1 MAAAPDKKFLLLLL
15 PLLSLAKDSCMQEVL
30 LLREQMEVEKVAM
43 ESKLDKMAASIERL
57 EAEAKLKSAEM
68 QAKAEELQAATARLV
83 RGQTSESQAEVM
95 VCSYR
100 LSWTDTGTITY
111 SKILTQLDNCD
122 QAGGGCA
129 AMDIGKGIF
138 TALTP
143 GMYSVTFS
151 GRSVL
156 YEGVRDKI
164 TLHLHHNG
172 RQVTESLWQSYCGE
186 GCSRINDQASRTLL
200 IQLEVGDTVSLVA
213 DELGYSLQ
221 YLLFCVKLEAA
232 QY

>member
-1 MAAAPDKKFLLLLL
+1 MAARGKLVLLLL
-15 PLLSLAKDSCMQEVL
+15 PAFSLAQDSCMQEVL
-30 LLREQMEVEKVAM
+30 LLKEQIEVEKVAM
-43 ESKLDKMAASIERL
+43 QSKLDTMAASIERL
-57 EAEAKLKSAEM
+57 EAEAAQARVKSEEM
-68 QAKAEELQAATARLV
+68 QAEADV
-83 RGQTSESQAEVM
+83 RGQALVSQSEVM

-100 LSWTDTGTITY
+100 LSWTNTGTISY
-111 SKILTQLDNCD
+111 SKILTQFDNCD
-122 QAGGGCA
+122 QPGGGCSS
-129 AMDIGKGIF
+129 MDISTGIF
-138 TALTP
+138 TAITP

-186 GCSRINDQASRTLL
+186 GCGRINDQASRTLL
-200 IQLEVGDTVSLVA
+200 IHLDVGDTISLVA

-221 YLLFCVKLEAA
+221 YLLFCIHLEAA

>member
-1 MAAAPDKKFLLLLL
+1 MAAAPGNKLLLLLL

-57 EAEAKLKSAEM
+57 EAEAAQAKLKSAEM
-68 QAKAEELQAATARLV
+68 QAETEELQAATAKLV
-83 RGQTSESQAEVM
+83 RGQASESYAEVM

-122 QAGGGCA
+122 QPGGGCA
-129 AMDIGKGIF
+129 AMDIGTGIF

-143 GMYSVTFS
+143 GMESTIFPSFSFFSLSHRNVLCHFLWSV
-151 GRSVL
+151 RAV
-156 YEGVRDKI
+156 
-164 TLHLHHNG
+164 
-172 RQVTESLWQSYCGE
+172 
-186 GCSRINDQASRTLL
+186 
-200 IQLEVGDTVSLVA
+200 
-213 DELGYSLQ
+213 
-221 YLLFCVKLEAA
+221 
-232 QY
+232 